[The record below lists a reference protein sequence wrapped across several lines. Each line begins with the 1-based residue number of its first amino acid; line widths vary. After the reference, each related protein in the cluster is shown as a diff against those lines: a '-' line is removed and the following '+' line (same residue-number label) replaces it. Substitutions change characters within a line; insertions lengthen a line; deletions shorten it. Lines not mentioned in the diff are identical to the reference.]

1 MKVSWKDIDEPYLH
15 GCQATIGRFTC
26 EVIREYA
33 SEWITF
39 HRLDG
44 RIIQSSEKKVTYST
58 KAEAKKAAASW
69 LMSQQLGSVPT
80 TV

>member
-1 MKVSWKDIDEPYLH
+1 MKINWIDIDEPYLH
-15 GCQATIGRFTC
+15 GVQATIGRFTC

-33 SEWITF
+33 SEWIIF
-39 HRLDG
+39 PRLDG
-44 RIIQSSEKKVTYST
+44 RIIQSSENKVTYST
-58 KAEAKKAAASW
+58 KDAAKKAAASW